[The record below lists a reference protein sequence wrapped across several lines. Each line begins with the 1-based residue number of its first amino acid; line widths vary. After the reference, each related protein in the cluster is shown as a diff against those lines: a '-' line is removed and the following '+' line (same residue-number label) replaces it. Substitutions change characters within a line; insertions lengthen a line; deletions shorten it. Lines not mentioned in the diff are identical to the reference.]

1 MENTKVNFKYSFGTP
16 HRLCISLPQASKKC
30 LLDSTPD
37 GVTVLWSDDDL
48 TKIAPGAFY
57 GPKIQWIFDINVEI
71 DSKLVQGV
79 LWKRVENRLPALE
92 YIWDYDGVTIRLIA
106 VSSYDEDIFK
116 FEIENKSSDKKE
128 VGIIGKTKDLSFNTK
143 WMNKESKYNMLLAHY
158 GDRSDRILFFSTAET
173 EKLKSCS
180 NIDVFRKIKSQE
192 SYSFFFIRP
201 HRKIV
206 DDIERLLKINW
217 DHKLKT
223 ALEIWRKIIDKAQ
236 KFIIPDKMIED
247 AYYACFC
254 DIFVAQE
261 INSEGFLAGL
271 AGTDLY
277 RCMNTCEP
285 TIAAQVMDHSGLFLE
300 SEHLMRGI
308 LYPQEEN
315 GRWDDFRRWGHDI
328 WWIPAPRCN
337 WLKEHYLFTKNK
349 KLLLFGF
356 EKMYKHIKWAH
367 QQRQKTKVLNE
378 LGEKPLTWGLMPRGM
393 GDGGLMDD
401 DDYFGYFIPSNVY
414 HCFLIKIA
422 IWAAKELN
430 LDNEVNELQE
440 YYDDAFECTMEAI
453 RKGAI
458 QEKDG
463 YKWIP
468 GVPGKTSGSRW
479 AATASIYPC
488 ELIDPFDELATGTI
502 KKLESNKSEGGLPL
516 DTGWLKGGIW
526 AAIAIDNLAYAHLA
540 RGEYDKA
547 SDYLYPVINHGSPL
561 FTWCEERMPEP
572 NSKVIT
578 GDLQHTWTPHIVN
591 KFIRDIII
599 REKENKLYLLS
610 AIPRF
615 WLSDGFEVGVNNSF
629 THFGKVDFTIKREGN
644 ILNFDFNIENINNLE
659 KLLLFIRLP
668 ENYNELKIIENKEN
682 VSFLLKRDLIEISN
696 VKSSFSIKI
705 NFL

>member
-1 MENTKVNFKYSFGTP
+1 M
-16 HRLCISLPQASKKC
+16 
-30 LLDSTPD
+30 
-37 GVTVLWSDDDL
+37 
-48 TKIAPGAFY
+48 
-57 GPKIQWIFDINVEI
+57 
-71 DSKLVQGV
+71 
-79 LWKRVENRLPALE
+79 
-92 YIWDYDGVTIRLIA
+92 
-106 VSSYDEDIFK
+106 
-116 FEIENKSSDKKE
+116 
-128 VGIIGKTKDLSFNTK
+128 
-143 WMNKESKYNMLLAHY
+143 
-158 GDRSDRILFFSTAET
+158 
-173 EKLKSCS
+173 
-180 NIDVFRKIKSQE
+180 
-192 SYSFFFIRP
+192 
-201 HRKIV
+201 
-206 DDIERLLKINW
+206 
-217 DHKLKT
+217 
-223 ALEIWRKIIDKAQ
+223 
-236 KFIIPDKMIED
+236 
-247 AYYACFC
+247 
-254 DIFVAQE
+254 
-261 INSEGFLAGL
+261 
-271 AGTDLY
+271 
-277 RCMNTCEP
+277 
-285 TIAAQVMDHSGLFLE
+285 
-300 SEHLMRGI
+300 
-308 LYPQEEN
+308 
-315 GRWDDFRRWGHDI
+315 
-328 WWIPAPRCN
+328 IPAPRCN
-337 WLKEHYLFTKNK
+337 WVKEHYLFTKNK

-393 GDGGLMDD
+393 GDGGLMED

-440 YYDDAFECTMEAI
+440 YYDDAFECTMEVI